1 MKYNPENRGKFMAS
15 SIIHYAITCELI
27 KKRHFKNPDRL
38 KFGSVLVD
46 AGYNGNSHLKISVA
60 GGHKNTYDFDGYR
73 NMFGRLMKEDDLYL
87 GYYLHLVQDIIYR
100 HFVYDKYHWN
110 PMIPG
115 NVEKLHRDY
124 AIGNYYVVRKYDL
137 KNEIRIPAD
146 FGKEA
151 INSICSFDLDGLIR
165 DMNSYFVPVEDDD
178 IFFFTR
184 EMADEYISEAV
195 EYCVRELDDLEQQKE
210 GTDGYTAAWDKAPRS
225 ILEGTMNTRDLGMYR
240 IAGTRRYTL
249 SNRIYRSDRCDTLS
263 LKDKQLLLE
272 RDITTVIDLR
282 SGQEAEAKPSAFAG
296 DSEFRYFRFPIFEG
310 MTPPTS
316 LSEVPVSYMRI
327 AHAACIKDVFRTIA
341 GAPGGVL
348 FHCTAGKDR
357 TGVVSAVLLSLAG
370 VSDEDIIYD
379 YALSREFNKAR
390 LEAYLKE
397 HPEFDREAVLANE
410 SSMSGFLEML
420 RAGHGTA
427 EQYLLDLG
435 IEGEEIHR
443 LKDKLVRRD

>member
-1 MKYNPENRGKFMAS
+1 MAS
-15 SIIHYAITCELI
+15 SIIHYAVTCELI
-27 KKRHFKNPDRL
+27 KKRHFKDPDRL

-46 AGYNGNSHLKISVA
+46 AGFNGNSHMKISVA

-73 NMFGRLMKEDDLYL
+73 KMFGGLMKEDDLYL

-137 KNEIRIPAD
+137 KNDIKIPAG
-146 FGKEA
+146 FEKEE
-151 INSICSFDLDGLIR
+151 INRICSFDLDRLVR

-184 EMADEYISEAV
+184 EMADEFIAEVV
-195 EYCVRELDDLEQQKE
+195 EYCTRELDDLELLKE
-210 GTDGYTAAWDKAPRS
+210 GTDGYTAAWEKAPRS
-225 ILEGTMNTRDLGMYR
+225 ILESTMNTRDLGMYR
-240 IAGTRRYTL
+240 IEGTRRYTL
-249 SNRIYRSDRCDTLS
+249 SDRIYRSDRCDLLS
-263 LKDKQLLLE
+263 PRDKKLLLE
-272 RDITTVIDLR
+272 KNITTVIDLR
-282 SGQEAEAKPSAFAG
+282 SEHEADAKPSAFAG
-296 DSEFRYFRFPIFEG
+296 DSEFRYFRFSIFEG
-310 MTPPTS
+310 MTPPAS
-316 LSEVPVSYMRI
+316 LSEVPASYMGI
-327 AHAACIKDVFRTIA
+327 AHAACIKDVFKTIA
-341 GAPGGVL
+341 AASGGVL

-379 YALSREFNKAR
+379 YALSRDFNRAR
-390 LEAYLKE
+390 LEAFLKE
-397 HPEFDREAVLANE
+397 HPEFDRESVLANE
-410 SSMSGFLEML
+410 KSMSGFLEML
-420 RAGHGTA
+420 RAGHGTT

-435 IEGEEIHR
+435 ITGEEIRR
-443 LKDKLVRRD
+443 LKSKLAWDE